1 MNEITQESGKQP
13 SESEKTE
20 AQKKIQQENITE
32 LVELHRG
39 LVKRI
44 ANHLAARMPAS
55 VQIDDL
61 VQSGMIGLL
70 EAAGKYDASKG
81 ASFETFAGI
90 RIRGAMLDE
99 IRKGDWG
106 PRSVYRNSRKVSEAI
121 QRVEA
126 RLGRD
131 ARDFEVAAELN
142 VKVGEFY
149 SILSDLRGCRLFS
162 FEELFDSEESR
173 MQARSGDQG
182 PQADTQEEKF
192 KYALVD
198 AIEKLPEREKLVLM
212 LYYDEEMNLKEIG
225 KVLGVSESRVSQIH
239 SQAALR
245 LRGKLHHWLS

>member
-1 MNEITQESGKQP
+1 MSLLAQAVQQNRKVDNSLI
-13 SESEKTE
+13 E
-20 AQKKIQQENITE
+20 A
-32 LVELHRG
+32 HRP

-61 VQSGMIGLL
+61 IQSGMIGLL
-70 EAAGKYDASKG
+70 EAARKFDAEKG

-106 PRSVYRNSRKVSEAI
+106 PRSVYRNSRRISEAI
-121 QRVEA
+121 QTVEGK
-126 RLGRD
+126 LGRD
-131 ARDFEVAAELN
+131 ARDMEVAAEMKIGLN
-142 VKVGEFY
+142 DY
-149 SILSDLRGCRLFS
+149 YTILSDLRGCRLFS

-173 MQARSGDQG
+173 MQARSSDRG
-182 PQADTQEEKF
+182 PQADIQEEKF
-192 KYALVD
+192 KTALIE
-198 AIEKLPEREKLVLM
+198 AIDKLPEREKLVLM

-245 LRGKLHHWLS
+245 LRSRLNHWLK

>member
-1 MNEITQESGKQP
+1 MDATAQGLQATNASQEKSKKLFQ
-13 SESEKTE
+13 TE
-20 AQKKIQQENITE
+20 M
-32 LVELHRG
+32 VETHKG

-70 EAAGKYDASKG
+70 EAASKYDATKG

-106 PRSVYRNSRKVSEAI
+106 PRSVYRNSRKVTEAI
-121 QRVEA
+121 QKVEA

-131 ARDFEVAAELN
+131 ARDFEVAEELEVN
-142 VKVGEFY
+142 LDEFY
-149 SILSDLRGCRLFS
+149 TILSDLRGCRLFS

-173 MQARSGDQG
+173 MQARSGDRG
-182 PQADTQEEKF
+182 PSADIQEEKF
-192 KYALVD
+192 KFALVE

-239 SQAALR
+239 SQAAVR
-245 LRGKLHHWLS
+245 LRAKLHNWLG

>member
-1 MNEITQESGKQP
+1 MSSLVQ
-13 SESEKTE
+13 
-20 AQKKIQQENITE
+20 AVQENIKVKDE
-32 LVELHRG
+32 LIEAHRP

-70 EAAGKYDASKG
+70 EAAKKYDATKG
-81 ASFETFAGI
+81 ASFDTFAGI

-106 PRSVYRNSRKVSEAI
+106 PRSVYRNSRRISEAV
-121 QRVEA
+121 QSVEA
-126 RLGRD
+126 KLGRD
-131 ARDFEVAAELN
+131 ARDVEIAAELN
-142 VKVGEFY
+142 VNIDNY
-149 SILSDLRGCRLFS
+149 YAILSDLRGCRLFS

-182 PQADTQEEKF
+182 PQADVQQNKF
-192 KYALVD
+192 KAALTD
-198 AIEKLPEREKLVLM
+198 AIGKLPEREKLVLM

-225 KVLGVSESRVSQIH
+225 KVLGVSESRISQIH
-239 SQAALR
+239 SQATVR
-245 LRGKLHHWLS
+245 LRARLQSWIK

>member
-1 MNEITQESGKQP
+1 MDATAQDVQAIKAAQEKSQ
-13 SESEKTE
+13 EKSQKLIQTE
-20 AQKKIQQENITE
+20 M
-32 LVELHRG
+32 VETHKA

-70 EAAGKYDASKG
+70 EAASKYDASKG

-106 PRSVYRNSRKVSEAI
+106 PRSVYRNSRKVTEAI
-121 QRVEA
+121 QKVEA

-131 ARDFEVAAELN
+131 ARDFEVAQELEVN
-142 VKVGEFY
+142 LDEFY
-149 SILSDLRGCRLFS
+149 TILSDLRGCRLFS

-173 MQARSGDQG
+173 MQARSGDRG
-182 PQADTQEEKF
+182 PSADIQEEKF
-192 KYALVD
+192 KYALVE

-239 SQAALR
+239 SQAAVR
-245 LRGKLHHWLS
+245 LRARLHHWLG